1 MQTFRKTPEPN
12 SNGLVI
18 HVSSLNDRSTEVVMG
33 DVVRI
38 GAGEECEVK
47 INLPRTTA
55 AVNGPVIELA
65 RQNGIYRIA
74 NVDATLE
81 VRLNGR
87 PIKPN
92 RGIYDGDEIWIGP
105 SGPSIHFFPI
115 EANAALVPGRRDGA
129 HVAPFIEQA
138 AMEASATA
146 RRDDAKIFLREFT
159 RELVREINPSTKIIT
174 FAILILAVLG
184 ALYIGFAQFSE
195 ARRSRK
201 IIDEQKAQLAAQ
213 QEELKHAN
221 DQLGKLVTSNQ
232 AMLKTLS
239 LGEMLRVDYGGGV
252 CLIYGSYIFVE
263 AGTGRPLRY
272 PETQANESG
281 GTVQNGT
288 EAPVLTPEG
297 HGAIAEYEFVGTGFH
312 VGNGFVLTNRHV
324 VQPWQADERAQTLNS
339 SVKGQPRLKKLM
351 AFFPGTTQAI
361 VLKLKQTGQ
370 REDLAV
376 CTIEAKD
383 LPSKLPVLPLEK
395 DSDSVAIGKLVVTM
409 GYPSGVDRLLALLVE
424 DEARQ
429 IQARYGSVESQL
441 NYLAQTKRIQP
452 ATTQGNITNL
462 DANKIVYDART
473 AEGGSGA
480 PLFGPSGRVIGVGN
494 SMFIENS
501 ATNFAVPVR
510 HAVTLL
516 EHAGWTVPVVLEAE
530 SKEGANTTQT
540 NARAT
545 QTSAPR

>member
-1 MQTFRKTPEPN
+1 MADQN

-18 HVSSLNDRSTEVVMG
+18 HVSSLNDRSTEVVMR
-33 DVVRI
+33 DVIRI
-38 GAGEECEVK
+38 GASEECDVK
-47 INLPRTTA
+47 IRLPQTAA

-65 RQNGIYRIA
+65 RQNGVYRIA

-115 EANAALVPGRRDGA
+115 EASAALVPGRRDA

-174 FAILILAVLG
+174 FAILILALLG
-184 ALYIGFAQFSE
+184 ALYIGYAQFSE

-201 IIDEQKAQLAAQ
+201 IIADQQAQLAAQ
-213 QEELKHAN
+213 QEELKRAN
-221 DQLGKLVTSNQ
+221 GLLGTLVTSNQ

-239 LGEMLRVDYGGGV
+239 LGELLRADYGGGV
-252 CLIYGSYIFVE
+252 CLISGSYMFVE

-288 EAPVLTPEG
+288 EPPVLTPEG
-297 HGAIAEYEFVGTGFH
+297 HGVIAEYEFVGTGFH
-312 VGNGFVLTNRHV
+312 VGNGFVVTNRHV
-324 VQPWQADERAQTLNS
+324 VQPWQADQRAQTLNS
-339 SVKGQPRLKKLM
+339 SVKGQPRLKRLT
-351 AFFPGTTQAI
+351 AFFPGSTLPI
-361 VLKLKQTGQ
+361 VLRLKQAGQ
-370 REDLAV
+370 REDVAV
-376 CTIEAKD
+376 CTIDAKD
-383 LPSKLPVLPLEK
+383 LPPKVPVLPLEK

-409 GYPSGVDRLLALLVE
+409 GYPSGLDRLLALLDE
-424 DEARQ
+424 GEARQ

-452 ATTQGNITNL
+452 LTTQGNITDL

-473 AEGGSGA
+473 GEGGSGG
-480 PLFGPSGRVIGVGN
+480 PLFGPSGRVIGITN
-494 SMFIENS
+494 AIFTENTAS
-501 ATNFAVPVR
+501 NFAVPIR
-510 HAVTLL
+510 PAVALL
-516 EHAGWTVPVVLEAE
+516 ERAGWTVPASLEPE
-530 SKEGANTTQT
+530 QKEGANISQT
-540 NARAT
+540 NTRAT
-545 QTSAPR
+545 QANGPR

>member
-1 MQTFRKTPEPN
+1 MADQN

-18 HVSSLNDRSTEVVMG
+18 HVSSLNDRSTEVVMR
-33 DVVRI
+33 DVIRI
-38 GAGEECEVK
+38 GASEECDVK
-47 INLPRTTA
+47 IRLPQTA
-55 AVNGPVIELA
+55 ATVNGPVIELA
-65 RQNGIYRIA
+65 RQNGVYRIA

-115 EANAALVPGRRDGA
+115 EASAALVPGRRDA

-174 FAILILAVLG
+174 FAILILALLG

-201 IIDEQKAQLAAQ
+201 IIAEQQAQLAAQ
-213 QEELKHAN
+213 QEELKRAN
-221 DQLGKLVTSNQ
+221 GLLGTLVTSNQ

-239 LGEMLRVDYGGGV
+239 LGELLRADYGGGV
-252 CLIYGSYIFVE
+252 CLISGSYMFVE

-288 EAPVLTPEG
+288 EPPVLTPEG
-297 HGAIAEYEFVGTGFH
+297 HGVIAEYEFVGTGFH
-312 VGNGFVLTNRHV
+312 VGNGFVVTNRHV
-324 VQPWQADERAQTLNS
+324 VQPWQADQRAQTLNS
-339 SVKGQPRLKKLM
+339 SVKGQPRLKRLT
-351 AFFPGTTQAI
+351 AFFPGSTLPI
-361 VLKLKQTGQ
+361 VLRLKQAGQ
-370 REDLAV
+370 REDVAV
-376 CTIEAKD
+376 CTIDAKD
-383 LPSKLPVLPLEK
+383 LPPKVPVLPLEK

-409 GYPSGVDRLLALLVE
+409 GYPSGLDRLLALLDE
-424 DEARQ
+424 GEARQ

-452 ATTQGNITNL
+452 LTTQGNITDM

-473 AEGGSGA
+473 GEGGSGG
-480 PLFGPSGRVIGVGN
+480 PLFGPSGRVIGITN
-494 SMFIENS
+494 AIFTENTAS
-501 ATNFAVPVR
+501 NFAVPIR
-510 HAVTLL
+510 PAVALL
-516 EHAGWTVPVVLEAE
+516 ERAGWTVPASLEPE
-530 SKEGANTTQT
+530 QKEGANISQT
-540 NARAT
+540 NTRAT
-545 QTSAPR
+545 QASGPR

>member
-1 MQTFRKTPEPN
+1 MADQN

-18 HVSSLNDRSTEVVMG
+18 HVSSLNDRSTEVVMR
-33 DVVRI
+33 DVIRI
-38 GAGEECEVK
+38 GASEECDVK
-47 INLPRTTA
+47 IRLPQTAA

-65 RQNGIYRIA
+65 RQNGVYRIA

-115 EANAALVPGRRDGA
+115 EASAALVPGRRDA

-184 ALYIGFAQFSE
+184 GLYIGFAQFSE
-195 ARRSRK
+195 ARRGRR
-201 IIDEQKAQLAAQ
+201 IIAEQQAQLAAQ
-213 QEELKHAN
+213 QEELKRAN
-221 DQLGKLVTSNQ
+221 SLLGNLVTSNN

-239 LGEMLRVDYGGGV
+239 LGELLRADYGGGV
-252 CLIYGSYIFVE
+252 CLISGSYMFVE

-281 GTVQNGT
+281 GTVQNGA

-312 VGNGFVLTNRHV
+312 VGNGFVVTNRHV
-324 VQPWQADERAQTLNS
+324 IQPWQADPRAQTLNS
-339 SVKGQPRLKKLM
+339 SVKGQPRLKKLL
-351 AFFPGTTQAI
+351 AFFPGSTQPIA
-361 VLKLKQTGQ
+361 LRFKQAGQ
-370 REDLAV
+370 REDVAV

-383 LPSKLPVLPLEK
+383 LPPKVPVLPLEK

-409 GYPSGVDRLLALLVE
+409 GYPSGLDRLLAMLDE
-424 DEARQ
+424 NEARQ

-441 NYLAQTKRIQP
+441 SFLAQSKHIQP
-452 ATTQGNITNL
+452 LTTQGNITAL

-473 AEGGSGA
+473 GEGGSGG
-480 PLFGPSGRVIGVGN
+480 PLFGPSGRVIGITN
-494 SMFIENS
+494 AIFTENTAS
-501 ATNFAVPVR
+501 NFAVPIR
-510 HAVTLL
+510 PAVALL
-516 EHAGWTVPVVLEAE
+516 ERAGWTAPSLEPEQKDA
-530 SKEGANTTQT
+530 ANISQT
-540 NARAT
+540 NTRAT
-545 QTSAPR
+545 QAGGPR

>member
-1 MQTFRKTPEPN
+1 MPDQN

-18 HVSSLNDRSTEVVMG
+18 HVSSLNDRSTEVVMR
-33 DVVRI
+33 DVIRI
-38 GAGEECEVK
+38 GASEECDVK
-47 INLPRTTA
+47 IRLPQTA
-55 AVNGPVIELA
+55 ASVNGPVIELA
-65 RQNGIYRIA
+65 RLNGVYRIA

-87 PIKPN
+87 PIKPK

-115 EANAALVPGRRDGA
+115 EASAALVPGRRDA

-184 ALYIGFAQFSE
+184 GLYIGFAQFNE
-195 ARRSRK
+195 ARRGRQ
-201 IIDEQKAQLAAQ
+201 IIAQQQAQLAAQ
-213 QEELKHAN
+213 QQQLQHAN
-221 DQLGKLVTSNQ
+221 EQLGNLVTSNQ
-232 AMLKTLS
+232 QMLKTLS
-239 LGEMLRVDYGGGV
+239 LGELLRADYGGGV
-252 CLIYGSYIFVE
+252 CLISGSYMFVE

-288 EAPVLTPEG
+288 EAPLLTPEG

-312 VGNGFVLTNRHV
+312 VGNGFVVTNRHV
-324 VQPWQADERAQTLNS
+324 VQPWQADPRAQTLNS
-339 SVKGQPRLKKLM
+339 SVKGQPRLKKLL
-351 AFFPGTTQAI
+351 AFFPGNTQAI
-361 VLKLKQTGQ
+361 VLRFKQAGG
-370 REDLAV
+370 REDVAV

-383 LPSKLPVLPLEK
+383 LPPKVPVLPLEK

-409 GYPSGVDRLLALLVE
+409 GYPSGLDRLLALLDE
-424 DEARQ
+424 SEARQ

-441 NYLAQTKRIQP
+441 NYLAQTRHIQP
-452 ATTQGNITNL
+452 LTTQGNITDL

-473 AEGGSGA
+473 GEGGSGG
-480 PLFGPSGRVIGVGN
+480 PLFGPSGRVIGITN
-494 SMFIENS
+494 AIFTENTAS
-501 ATNFAVPVR
+501 NFAVPVR
-510 HAVTLL
+510 PALALL
-516 EHAGWTVPVVLEAE
+516 ERAGWTVPASLEPE
-530 SKEGANTTQT
+530 QKEGANITQT
-540 NARAT
+540 NTRAT
-545 QTSAPR
+545 QAGAPR